1 MKWIGIISID
11 MELEKYNEKTG
22 EWEEI
27 TLDDKELKDKETIME
42 VYDTLMAELEIKEVM
57 ELMEEGNEINDDGTI

>member
-1 MKWIGIISID
+1 
-11 MELEKYNEKTG
+11 MELEKFNKDTG

-42 VYDTLMAELEIKEVM
+42 VYDTMMAELEIQEVM
-57 ELMEEGNEINDDGTI
+57 ELMEEGREIKDDGTI

>member
-1 MKWIGIISID
+1 

-27 TLDDKELKDKETIME
+27 TLDDTELKDKDTIME

>member
-1 MKWIGIISID
+1 

-27 TLDDKELKDKETIME
+27 TLDDEELKDKDTIME
-42 VYDTLMAELEIKEVM
+42 VYDTMMAELEILEIQ
-57 ELMEEGNEINDDGTI
+57 ELMEQGNEINNDGTI

>member
-1 MKWIGIISID
+1 M

-27 TLDDKELKDKETIME
+27 SLDDKDLKDKDTIME
-42 VYDTLMAELEIKEVM
+42 VYESLMAELEINEVM
-57 ELMEEGNEINDDGTI
+57 SEMKENNKSSEY

>member
-1 MKWIGIISID
+1 

-57 ELMEEGNEINDDGTI
+57 ELMEEGSEINDDGTI

>member
-1 MKWIGIISID
+1 

-27 TLDDKELKDKETIME
+27 TLDNTELKDKDTIME

>member
-1 MKWIGIISID
+1 
-11 MELEKYNEKTG
+11 MELEKYNEETK
-22 EWEEI
+22 EWEKI
-27 TLDDKELKDKETIME
+27 SLDDKELKDKDTIME

>member
-1 MKWIGIISID
+1 

-27 TLDDKELKDKETIME
+27 SFNDKELKDKETIME
-42 VYDTLMAELEIKEVM
+42 VYDTLMAELEIQEVM